1 MPRYVID
8 RDDYNRLSVSS
19 SEVGTSPHLV
29 IVDGASIAQITWMH
43 SFVATGRK
51 KMLCVCTGASPP
63 ANRRIAS
70 RNMLPIGDIAEI
82 CVFDPL
88 FYNYPIAY

>member
-19 SEVGTSPHLV
+19 SEAGTSAHL
-29 IVDGASIAQITWMH
+29 AL
-43 SFVATGRK
+43 
-51 KMLCVCTGASPP
+51 LCVCDGTSPP

-70 RNMLPIGDIAEI
+70 RNMLPIGDITEI

-88 FYNYPIAY
+88 FYNYPVAY